1 MQAMQI
7 ETETAR
13 AEVATL
19 SRQLGESPDE
29 SYWKGCMETSDR
41 RCRETMEELRRTSSE
56 LGQVQLKYQLLKE
69 RVLKKA
75 AQVGQRGS
83 ASAQPPMAQPE
94 GSIYGSLNTLV
105 VLGALADS
113 TGAAPQRSAAPEG
126 SFTYRPPLSGQ
137 RRRRDQQEQQ
147 QPQQDEGEGSR
158 QE

>member
-1 MQAMQI
+1 MQI
-7 ETETAR
+7 QAR
-13 AEVATL
+13 DAEVATL
-19 SRQLGESPDE
+19 TQQLGERPDDRFWRI
-29 SYWKGCMETSDR
+29 SLETEAR
-41 RCRETMEELRRTSSE
+41 RYQELMVRHEQKLGE
-56 LGQVQLKYQLLKE
+56 LGAAQLKYQLLKD

-83 ASAQPPMAQPE
+83 ASVPPPMAQPE

-126 SFTYRPPLSGQ
+126 SFTSRPPLSGQ
-137 RRRRDQQEQQ
+137 RRRREEQEQQ